1 LIWALATAVSQPA
14 PTLQQILRISV
25 GRFPSDGPAFG
36 SPSLIPLR

>member
-1 LIWALATAVSQPA
+1 MAKVGCAV
-14 PTLQQILRISV
+14 RISV